1 MHFAGTTAG
10 GGPVLPAGGLCEV
23 TAVPGVDCTRQRPD
37 LRMVAFEEGAGCMM
51 ADEDR
56 QRLRAANIQDS
67 VVIIRTKL
75 GTGNPLGPKQ
85 SEGSVSS
92 SSRSSESGEEDG
104 AAVFPAAKNGMLE
117 TGHIDTLTAAPEI
130 SSGQHLEP
138 LQPHS
143 VLHHGQLQHSSS
155 KRVQFQGQTG
165 STSGDPA

>member
-1 MHFAGTTAG
+1 MA
-10 GGPVLPAGGLCEV
+10 
-23 TAVPGVDCTRQRPD
+23 
-37 LRMVAFEEGAGCMM
+37 

-75 GTGNPLGPKQ
+75 GAGNPLGPKH

-92 SSRSSESGEEDG
+92 SSRSSESGEGDG
-104 AAVFPAAKNGMLE
+104 AAVLPAATHSMLE
-117 TGHIDTLTAAPEI
+117 TGHIDMVTAAPEI
-130 SSGQHLEP
+130 STGLHLEP
-138 LQPHS
+138 QEPHS

-165 STSGDPA
+165 NTSGGPP